1 MIKAKAAVLKGLGD
15 WKYDEIIV
23 PDPDKNRAVI
33 KIIKSG
39 ICSTD
44 VVRSMEF
51 GFYSY
56 PIVPGHEMLG
66 SVYKLG
72 SKQENLKE
80 GDKVCV
86 YPLITRCLDDSCL
99 CGHSHSV
106 YGINKA
112 QNLCSD
118 YDFLGSRS
126 HGGYAEFVSA
136 PIKNLVKVPDNVDDN
151 LAVFAEPASVALH
164 AYKIAKQDRT
174 FDSVA
179 IFGLGPI
186 GILIAAWCK
195 LNKIKNVIGIDRNE
209 HRFKNFTDLGFKNIV
224 DTNRDNIKNKI
235 SKFTSKENVEIAFEC
250 SGSEMLLNSSINSLK
265 KSGKVVI
272 LSNQINKSTLSHET
286 LNKILRQEIQIK
298 GSWSSIIE
306 PHNEW
311 EESLDMINKNKLEIK
326 DLISHHYKFSDASHI
341 FKSMYKK
348 EFKFSKVILTL

>member
-1 MIKAKAAVLKGLGD
+1 MIKAKAAVLKGLGNWD
-15 WKYDEIIV
+15 YDEIII
-23 PDPDKNRAVI
+23 PNPGKDRAVI

-66 SVYKLG
+66 SIYKLG
-72 SKQENLKE
+72 SKHETLKE

-86 YPLITRCLDDSCL
+86 YPLITRCLDKSC
-99 CGHSHSV
+99 CGGCNSV

-112 QNLCSD
+112 PNLCSD

-126 HGGYAEFVSA
+126 HGGYAEFVSS
-136 PIKNLVKVPDNVDDN
+136 PINNLVKVPDSLDDN

-164 AYKIAKQDRT
+164 AFKIAKQDRN

-195 LNKIKNVIGIDRNE
+195 LNKIKNVIGVDRNE
-209 HRFKNFTDLGFKNIV
+209 NRFNNFKDLGFTNII
-224 DTNRDNIKNKI
+224 DTSKGNIKAKI
-235 SKFTSKENVEIAFEC
+235 NEFTSNENVEVAFEC
-250 SGSEMLLNSSINSLK
+250 SGSEVLLNSAINSLK
-265 KSGKVVI
+265 KSGKIII

-298 GSWSSIIE
+298 GSWSSVIE

-311 EESLDMINKNKLEIK
+311 EESLAMINQNKLEIK
-326 DLISHHYKFSDASHI
+326 NLISHHYKFSDASHI

-348 EFKFSKVILTL
+348 EFKFSKVILSI